1 MNDDTTLTG
10 FDGLE
15 GIDDTLTRT
24 YTQIVSCV
32 VGRNEVER
40 RRQSLRAKL
49 DEAPSPK
56 DWMVP
61 GTAEITDVRA
71 CIDATSSAPAAGRP
85 MASAT
90 LTISA

>member
-10 FDGLE
+10 FDELD

-40 RRQSLRAKL
+40 RRQSLRARL
-49 DEAPSPK
+49 ERERYERDEELQSSFIS
-56 DWMVP
+56 
-61 GTAEITDVRA
+61 TVRN
-71 CIDATSSAPAAGRP
+71 
-85 MASAT
+85 
-90 LTISA
+90 LFNKIS

>member
-10 FDGLE
+10 FDGMD

-40 RRQSLRAKL
+40 RRQSLRARL
-49 DEAPSPK
+49 EREQYERDREMQNSFIC
-56 DWMVP
+56 
-61 GTAEITDVRA
+61 TVRNLFSK
-71 CIDATSSAPAAGRP
+71 TS
-85 MASAT
+85 
-90 LTISA
+90 